1 MIGQT
6 MSHYHIVNQI
16 GSGGMGVV
24 YRAVDTRLGREVAVK
39 CLAKELS
46 TDRTAIDRFQRE
58 ARISSSLDHP
68 NICAVHDVGE
78 HDGQPFL
85 VMPLLHGQS
94 LKDCLAGRRLKVDD
108 LVEYGIQIADALVA
122 AHARGILHCDIK
134 PANIFVTDR
143 NEPKLLDFGVAT
155 LASARMA
162 SAAADTETRWTDV
175 RSLREVFVGTVPYMS
190 PEQRLGE
197 EPDVR
202 TDIFSF
208 GVTLYEMAT
217 GELPLRRLTSATVFD
232 AVANHTPMAPSAI
245 NPTIPPD
252 LDRLI
257 VKALDKDRALRH
269 QTAADVLA
277 DLKRARR
284 TLHSMRESVPPRS
297 AATRGR
303 PVRRSVALRSSVGSA
318 RPVLP
323 TEAINPASLGLD
335 KATVTEIIDM
345 MVNEERKVAAA
356 VHREK
361 ERIAQGVEIIM
372 HALQQRGRIIF
383 VGAGSSGRL
392 GVLEA
397 TEMPPTFGTP
407 PRLIQAIMAGGI
419 PAIRRSK
426 EAVEAEDRYEAGA
439 RSVAR
444 MRVSKRDVLIGVS
457 ASGKTPFVR
466 GALARGGQLGAK
478 TLLIT
483 CWPGSELEASVDL
496 TIAPAVGA
504 EIIAGSTRLKAASA
518 TKMVLNMLT
527 TISMVRLGKTY
538 GNLMV
543 DVQARSSKLA
553 GRARR
558 TLSIVTGLDDDQVN
572 ELLRRAHGNVK
583 AAIVMQKTG
592 VSYSQSL
599 DRLTKA
605 DGSIREATGEDLEGR
620 LSELLRLNKA
630 ATPQP

>member
-1 MIGQT
+1 
-6 MSHYHIVNQI
+6 MSHYRIVNQL

-24 YRAVDTRLGREVAVK
+24 YRAVDTRLGREVALK
-39 CLAKELS
+39 FLAKQLS
-46 TDRTAIDRFQRE
+46 TDRAAIDRFQRE
-58 ARISSSLDHP
+58 ARITSSLDHP

-78 HDGQPFL
+78 HDGQPFI

-108 LVEYGIQIADALVA
+108 LIEYGIQIADALVA

-134 PANIFVTDR
+134 PANIFVTER
-143 NEPKLLDFGVAT
+143 NEPKLLDFGVAK
-155 LASARMA
+155 LASTRMT
-162 SAAADTETRWTDV
+162 SATDDTKTCRTDAPS
-175 RSLREVFVGTVPYMS
+175 RRDSLVGTVAYMS
-190 PEQRLGE
+190 PEQSLGE
-197 EPDVR
+197 EQDVR
-202 TDIFSF
+202 SDIFSL
-208 GVTLYEMAT
+208 GVTLYEAAT
-217 GELPLRRLTSATVFD
+217 GELPFGGPTSA
-232 AVANHTPMAPSAI
+232 AVSNAIINHTPMAPSTI
-245 NPTIPPD
+245 NPRVPPD

-257 VKALDKDRALRH
+257 VKALEKERALRY
-269 QTAADVLA
+269 QTAADLLA

-284 TLHSMRESVPPRS
+284 ALRSMAESVPPRPD
-297 AATRGR
+297 TRR
-303 PVRRSVALRSSVGSA
+303 RSVRQSVALRSAVGSA

-323 TEAINPASLGLD
+323 TEAINPVSLGLD
-335 KATVTEIIDM
+335 RAAVPEIIDM
-345 MVNEERKVAAA
+345 MVNEERKVATA

-361 ERIAQGVEIIM
+361 ERIAQGIEIIM
-372 HALQQRGRIIF
+372 HSLQQRGRLIF

-407 PRLIQAIMAGGI
+407 PRLIQAIMAGGNE
-419 PAIRRSK
+419 AVLHSK
-426 EAVEAEDRYEAGA
+426 QAVEAEDRYEAGA

-444 MRVSKRDVLIGVS
+444 MRISKRDVVIGVS

-483 CWPGSELEASVDL
+483 CWPGCELEASVDL

-527 TISMVRLGKTY
+527 TILMVRLGKTY

-558 TLSIVTGLDDDQVN
+558 TLSVVTGLDDDKVN

-599 DRLTKA
+599 DRLAKA
-605 DGSIREATGEDLEGR
+605 NGSIREATGEDLEGR
-620 LSELLRLNKA
+620 LRELLRLNRV
-630 ATPQP
+630 ATSQP

>member
-6 MSHYHIVNQI
+6 MSHYRIVNHL
-16 GSGGMGVV
+16 GGGGMGVV
-24 YRAVDTRLGREVAVK
+24 YRAVDTRLGREVALK
-39 CLAKELS
+39 FLAKELS
-46 TDRTAIDRFQRE
+46 TDRAAIDRFRRE
-58 ARISSSLDHP
+58 ARITSSLDHP

-78 HDGQPFL
+78 HDGQPFI

-108 LVEYGIQIADALVA
+108 VVEYGIRIADALVA
-122 AHARGILHCDIK
+122 AHDRGILHCDIK

-143 NEPKLLDFGVAT
+143 NEPKLLDFGVAK
-155 LASARMA
+155 LASTRIA
-162 SAAADTETRWTDV
+162 SATDETKTCLVDLQSRRD
-175 RSLREVFVGTVPYMS
+175 SFVGTVAYMS
-190 PEQRLGE
+190 PEQSLGE
-197 EPDVR
+197 EQDVR
-202 TDIFSF
+202 SDIFSF
-208 GVTLYEMAT
+208 GVTLYETAT
-217 GELPLRRLTSATVFD
+217 GELPFRGPTSAAVFN
-232 AVANHTPMAPSAI
+232 AIINHTPMAPSTI
-245 NPTIPPD
+245 NPKVPSD

-257 VKALDKDRALRH
+257 VKALEKDRTLRY
-269 QTAADVLA
+269 QTAADLLA

-284 TLHSMRESVPPRS
+284 ALHSMRESVPPTR
-297 AATRGR
+297 ATRGR
-303 PVRRSVALRSSVGSA
+303 PARQSVALKTAVGSA

-323 TEAINPASLGLD
+323 TEAINPVSLGLD
-335 KATVTEIIDM
+335 KAAVPEIIDM
-345 MVNEERKVAAA
+345 MVNEERKVATA

-361 ERIAQGVEIIM
+361 ERIAQAVEIIM
-372 HALQQRGRIIF
+372 HALQQGGRLIF

-407 PRLIQAIMAGGI
+407 PRLIQAIMAGGNQ
-419 PAIRRSK
+419 AILHSR

-444 MRVSKRDVLIGVS
+444 MRISKRDVVIGVS

-558 TLSIVTGLDDDQVN
+558 TLSVVTGLDDDKVN

-599 DRLTKA
+599 DRLA
-605 DGSIREATGEDLEGR
+605 RANGSIREATGEDLEGR
-620 LSELLRLNKA
+620 LRELLRLNRV

>member
-6 MSHYHIVNQI
+6 MSHYRIVNHL
-16 GSGGMGVV
+16 GGGGMGVV
-24 YRAVDTRLGREVAVK
+24 YRAVDTRLGREVALK
-39 CLAKELS
+39 FLAKELS
-46 TDRTAIDRFQRE
+46 TDRAAIDRFRRE
-58 ARISSSLDHP
+58 ARITSSLDHP

-78 HDGQPFL
+78 HDGQPFI

-108 LVEYGIQIADALVA
+108 VVEYGIQIADALVA
-122 AHARGILHCDIK
+122 AHDRGILHCDIK

-143 NEPKLLDFGVAT
+143 NEPKLLDFGVAK
-155 LASARMA
+155 LASTRIA
-162 SAAADTETRWTDV
+162 SATDETKTCLVDLQSRRD
-175 RSLREVFVGTVPYMS
+175 SFVGTVAYMS
-190 PEQRLGE
+190 PEQSLGE
-197 EPDVR
+197 EQDVR
-202 TDIFSF
+202 SDIFSF
-208 GVTLYEMAT
+208 GVTLYETAT
-217 GELPLRRLTSATVFD
+217 GELPFRGPTSAAVFN
-232 AVANHTPMAPSAI
+232 AIINHTPMAPSTI
-245 NPTIPPD
+245 NPKVPSD

-257 VKALDKDRALRH
+257 VKALEKDRTLRY
-269 QTAADVLA
+269 QTAADLLA

-284 TLHSMRESVPPRS
+284 ALHSMRESVPPTR
-297 AATRGR
+297 ATRGR
-303 PVRRSVALRSSVGSA
+303 PARQSVALKTAVGSA

-323 TEAINPASLGLD
+323 TEAINPVSLGLD
-335 KATVTEIIDM
+335 KAAVPEIIDM
-345 MVNEERKVAAA
+345 MVNEERKVATA

-361 ERIAQGVEIIM
+361 ERIAQAVEIIM
-372 HALQQRGRIIF
+372 HALQQGGRLIF

-407 PRLIQAIMAGGI
+407 PRLIQAIMAGGNQ
-419 PAIRRSK
+419 AILHSR

-444 MRVSKRDVLIGVS
+444 MRISKRDVVIGVS

-558 TLSIVTGLDDDQVN
+558 TLSVVTGLDDDKVN

-599 DRLTKA
+599 DRLA
-605 DGSIREATGEDLEGR
+605 RANGSIREATGEDLEGR
-620 LSELLRLNKA
+620 LRELLRLNRV

>member
-1 MIGQT
+1 M
-6 MSHYHIVNQI
+6 
-16 GSGGMGVV
+16 V
-24 YRAVDTRLGREVAVK
+24 YRAVDTRLGREVALK
-39 CLAKELS
+39 FLAKELS
-46 TDRTAIDRFQRE
+46 TDRAAIDRFRRE
-58 ARISSSLDHP
+58 ARITSSLDHP

-78 HDGQPFL
+78 HNGQPFI

-108 LVEYGIQIADALVA
+108 VVEYGIQIADALVA
-122 AHARGILHCDIK
+122 AHDRGILHCDIK

-143 NEPKLLDFGVAT
+143 NEPKLLDFGVAK
-155 LASARMA
+155 LASTGMA
-162 SAAADTETRWTDV
+162 SATDDTKTCLVDLQSRRD
-175 RSLREVFVGTVPYMS
+175 SFVGTVAYMS
-190 PEQRLGE
+190 PEQSLGE
-197 EPDVR
+197 EQDVR
-202 TDIFSF
+202 SDIFSF

-217 GELPLRRLTSATVFD
+217 GELPFRGPTSAAVFN
-232 AVANHTPMAPSAI
+232 AIINHTPMAPSAI
-245 NPTIPPD
+245 NPKVPSD
-252 LDRLI
+252 LDQLI
-257 VKALDKDRALRH
+257 VKALEKDRTLRY
-269 QTAADVLA
+269 QTAADLLA

-284 TLHSMRESVPPRS
+284 ALHSMRESVPSTR
-297 AATRGR
+297 ATRGR
-303 PVRRSVALRSSVGSA
+303 PVRQSVALKTAVGSA

-323 TEAINPASLGLD
+323 TEAINPVSLGLD
-335 KATVTEIIDM
+335 KAAVPEIIDM
-345 MVNEERKVAAA
+345 MVNEERKVATA

-361 ERIAQGVEIIM
+361 ERIAQAIEIIM
-372 HALQQRGRIIF
+372 HALQQGGRLIF

-407 PRLIQAIMAGGI
+407 PRLIQAIMAGGNE
-419 PAIRRSK
+419 AVLHSRQ
-426 EAVEAEDRYEAGA
+426 AVEAEDRYEAGG

-444 MRVSKRDVLIGVS
+444 MRISKRDVVIGVS

-496 TIAPAVGA
+496 AIAPAVGP

-558 TLSIVTGLDDDQVN
+558 TLSVVTGMDDDQVN

-583 AAIVMQKTG
+583 AAIVMHKTG

-599 DRLTKA
+599 DRLAKA
-605 DGSIREATGEDLEGR
+605 NGSIREATGEDLEGR
-620 LSELLRLNKA
+620 LRELLRLNRV
-630 ATPQP
+630 ATSQP

>member
-6 MSHYHIVNQI
+6 MSHYRIVNHL
-16 GSGGMGVV
+16 GGGGMGVV
-24 YRAVDTRLGREVAVK
+24 YRAVDTRLGREVALK
-39 CLAKELS
+39 FLAKELS
-46 TDRTAIDRFQRE
+46 TDRAAIDRFRRE
-58 ARISSSLDHP
+58 ARITSSLDHP

-78 HDGQPFL
+78 HDGQPFI

-94 LKDCLAGRRLKVDD
+94 LKDCLAGRRPKVDD
-108 LVEYGIQIADALVA
+108 VGEYGIRIADALVA
-122 AHARGILHCDIK
+122 AHDRGILHCDIK

-143 NEPKLLDFGVAT
+143 NEPKLLDFGVAK
-155 LASARMA
+155 LASTRIA
-162 SAAADTETRWTDV
+162 SATDETKTCLVDLQSRRD
-175 RSLREVFVGTVPYMS
+175 SFVGTVAYMS
-190 PEQRLGE
+190 PEQSLGE
-197 EPDVR
+197 EQDVR
-202 TDIFSF
+202 SDIFSF
-208 GVTLYEMAT
+208 GVTLYETAT
-217 GELPLRRLTSATVFD
+217 GELPFRGPTSAAVFN
-232 AVANHTPMAPSAI
+232 AIINHTPMAPSTI
-245 NPTIPPD
+245 NPKVPSD

-257 VKALDKDRALRH
+257 VKALEKDRTLRY
-269 QTAADVLA
+269 QTAADLLA

-284 TLHSMRESVPPRS
+284 ALHSMRESVPPTR
-297 AATRGR
+297 ATRGR
-303 PVRRSVALRSSVGSA
+303 PARQSVALKTAVGSA

-323 TEAINPASLGLD
+323 TEAINPVSLGLD
-335 KATVTEIIDM
+335 KAAVPEIIDM
-345 MVNEERKVAAA
+345 MVNEERKVATA

-361 ERIAQGVEIIM
+361 ERIAQAVEIIM
-372 HALQQRGRIIF
+372 HALQQGGRLIF

-407 PRLIQAIMAGGI
+407 PRLIQAIMAGGNQ
-419 PAIRRSK
+419 AILHSR

-444 MRVSKRDVLIGVS
+444 MRISKRDVVIGVS

-558 TLSIVTGLDDDQVN
+558 TLSVVTGLDDDKVN

-599 DRLTKA
+599 DRLA
-605 DGSIREATGEDLEGR
+605 RANGSIREATGEDLEGR
-620 LSELLRLNKA
+620 LRELLRLNRV

>member
-6 MSHYHIVNQI
+6 MSHYRIVNHL
-16 GSGGMGVV
+16 GGGGMGVV
-24 YRAVDTRLGREVAVK
+24 YRAVDTRLGREVALK
-39 CLAKELS
+39 FLAKELS
-46 TDRTAIDRFQRE
+46 TDRAAIDRFRRE
-58 ARISSSLDHP
+58 ARITSSLDHP

-78 HDGQPFL
+78 HDGQPFI

-108 LVEYGIQIADALVA
+108 VVEYGIQIADALVA
-122 AHARGILHCDIK
+122 AHDRGILHCDIK

-143 NEPKLLDFGVAT
+143 NEPKLLDFGVAK
-155 LASARMA
+155 LASTRIA
-162 SAAADTETRWTDV
+162 SATDETKTCLVDLQSRRD
-175 RSLREVFVGTVPYMS
+175 SFVGTVAYMS
-190 PEQRLGE
+190 PEQSLGE
-197 EPDVR
+197 EQDVR
-202 TDIFSF
+202 SDIFSF
-208 GVTLYEMAT
+208 GVTLYETAT
-217 GELPLRRLTSATVFD
+217 GELPFRGPTSAAVFN
-232 AVANHTPMAPSAI
+232 AIINHTPMAPSTI
-245 NPTIPPD
+245 NPKVPSD

-257 VKALDKDRALRH
+257 VKALEKDRTLRY
-269 QTAADVLA
+269 QTAADLLA

-284 TLHSMRESVPPRS
+284 ALHSMRESVPPTR
-297 AATRGR
+297 ATQGR
-303 PVRRSVALRSSVGSA
+303 PARQSVALKTAVGSA

-323 TEAINPASLGLD
+323 TEAINPVSLGLD
-335 KATVTEIIDM
+335 KAAVPEIIDM
-345 MVNEERKVAAA
+345 MVNEERKVATA

-361 ERIAQGVEIIM
+361 ERIAQAVEIIM
-372 HALQQRGRIIF
+372 HALQQGGRLIF

-407 PRLIQAIMAGGI
+407 PRLIQAIMAGGNQ
-419 PAIRRSK
+419 AILHSR

-444 MRVSKRDVLIGVS
+444 MRISKRDVVIGVS

-553 GRARR
+553 GRAHR
-558 TLSIVTGLDDDQVN
+558 TLSVVTGLDDDKVN

-599 DRLTKA
+599 DRLA
-605 DGSIREATGEDLEGR
+605 RANGSIREATGEDLEGR
-620 LSELLRLNKA
+620 LRELLRLNRV

>member
-6 MSHYHIVNQI
+6 MSHYRIVNQL

-24 YRAVDTRLGREVAVK
+24 YRAVDTRLGREVALK
-39 CLAKELS
+39 FLAKQLS
-46 TDRTAIDRFQRE
+46 TDRAAIDRFQRE
-58 ARISSSLDHP
+58 ARITSSLDHP

-78 HDGQPFL
+78 HDGQPFI

-108 LVEYGIQIADALVA
+108 LIEYGIQIADALVA

-134 PANIFVTDR
+134 PANIFVTER
-143 NEPKLLDFGVAT
+143 NEPKLLDFGVAK
-155 LASARMA
+155 LASTRMT
-162 SAAADTETRWTDV
+162 SATDDTKTCRTDAPS
-175 RSLREVFVGTVPYMS
+175 RRDSLVGTVAYMS
-190 PEQRLGE
+190 PEQSLGE
-197 EPDVR
+197 EQDVR
-202 TDIFSF
+202 SDIFSL
-208 GVTLYEMAT
+208 GVTLYEAAT
-217 GELPLRRLTSATVFD
+217 GELPFGGPTSA
-232 AVANHTPMAPSAI
+232 AVSNAIINHTPMAPSTI
-245 NPTIPPD
+245 NPRVPPD

-257 VKALDKDRALRH
+257 VKALEKERALRY
-269 QTAADVLA
+269 QTAADLLA

-284 TLHSMRESVPPRS
+284 ALRSMAESVPPRPD
-297 AATRGR
+297 TRR
-303 PVRRSVALRSSVGSA
+303 RSVRQSVALRSAVGSA

-323 TEAINPASLGLD
+323 TEAINPVSLGLD
-335 KATVTEIIDM
+335 RAAVPEIIDM
-345 MVNEERKVAAA
+345 MVNEERKVATA

-361 ERIAQGVEIIM
+361 ERIAQGIEIIM
-372 HALQQRGRIIF
+372 HSLQQRGRLIF

-407 PRLIQAIMAGGI
+407 PRLIQAIMAGGNE
-419 PAIRRSK
+419 AVLHSK
-426 EAVEAEDRYEAGA
+426 QAVEAEDRYEAGA

-444 MRVSKRDVLIGVS
+444 MRISKRDVVIGVS

-483 CWPGSELEASVDL
+483 CWPGCELEASVDL

-558 TLSIVTGLDDDQVN
+558 TLSVVTGLDDDKVN

-599 DRLTKA
+599 DRLAKA
-605 DGSIREATGEDLEGR
+605 NGSIREATGEDLEGR
-620 LSELLRLNKA
+620 LRELLRLNRV
-630 ATPQP
+630 ATSQP